1 MKHAAS
7 LFAAL
12 LLLPHP
18 PAPAASP
25 EPAPAAYPWK
35 AGAAAVKITPD
46 KPMWMAGFASR
57 TKPSEGVELDLF
69 AKALALE
76 DAGGKRLAF
85 VTMDLI
91 GIPQKLRKVVEDAC
105 AGKYQLAPENLVLNA
120 SHTHSGPEFRVETSL
135 YLEIMD
141 HDTSENATYG
151 DKLARQL
158 VSLVGEAL
166 QKLAPARVQYTHARC
181 GFAMNRRLPTRLG
194 SYNNSPFPD
203 GPVDH
208 DVPVLEVSSPD
219 GKELRAVMFGY
230 ACHNTTLAL
239 QTFNGD
245 YAGYAQRDL
254 ENAHPRAVALFMNGC
269 SGDQNPYPRG
279 TLELAQTHGKTLAT
293 AVDAALS
300 VVQKRPV
307 EGPIK
312 AAFERI
318 DLAFGKPPTKQ
329 DLEAERTSS
338 NKWAAAHAKR
348 QLAILEKEGHL
359 EQSYPYPVQVIHLGS
374 DIAMVTLGG
383 EVVIDYALRIKREL
397 GRPVVWMAG
406 YSNDVMGYIPSLR
419 VLKEGGYEGGG
430 AMLYTAHPGP
440 WGDKVEETIMGA
452 VMRLNKTLSSK

>member
-1 MKHAAS
+1 MKAAV
-7 LFAAL
+7 L
-12 LLLPHP
+12 LLLLVMSFGQSRATGQDQ
-18 PAPAASP
+18 APS
-25 EPAPAAYPWK
+25 YPWK
-35 AGAAAVKITPD
+35 AGAASVKITPE
-46 KPMWMAGFASR
+46 KPMFMAGYASR
-57 TKPSEGVELDLF
+57 TKPSEGVELDLY

-76 DAGGKRLAF
+76 DADGKRLTF

-91 GIPQKLRKVVEDAC
+91 GIPQRLRKVVEDGC
-105 AGKYQLAPENLVLNA
+105 AQKYKLAPESLVLNA
-120 SHTHSGPEFRVETSL
+120 SHTHSGPQFSVEQSV
-135 YLEIMD
+135 YLEVMD
-141 HDTSENATYG
+141 SGSSEGAAYG
-151 DKLARQL
+151 AKLAQQL

-166 QKLAPARVQYTHARC
+166 QKLAPSRVSYTHARC

-194 SYNNSPFPD
+194 FNNSPFPD

-208 DVPVLEVSSPD
+208 EVPVLEVSSPD

-245 YAGYAQRDL
+245 YAGYAQQNL
-254 ENAHPRAVALFMNGC
+254 EKAHPGAVALFMNGC

-279 TLELAQTHGKTLAT
+279 TVALAQTHGKTLAT

-300 VVQKRPV
+300 VVQKRAV
-307 EGPIK
+307 QGPIK

-318 DLAFGKPPTKQ
+318 DLAFGKPPTKEE
-329 DLEAERTSS
+329 LETQMNSK
-338 NKWAAAHAKR
+338 NKWEAAHAKR
-348 QLAILEKEGHL
+348 QLDILTKEGHL

-440 WGDKVEETIMGA
+440 WSEKVEDAIVDA
-452 VMRLNKTLSSK
+452 VMKLDKSL